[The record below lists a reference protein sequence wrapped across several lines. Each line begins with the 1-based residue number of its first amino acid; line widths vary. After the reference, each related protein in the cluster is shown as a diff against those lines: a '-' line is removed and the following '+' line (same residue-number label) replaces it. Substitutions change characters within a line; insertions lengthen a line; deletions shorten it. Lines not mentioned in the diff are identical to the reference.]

1 MAESDWLMEIGS
13 CEDHTSALYQD
24 LMRRDESDKRSI
36 ALARTYLEIGFMWMR
51 RGALRRHNN
60 VWEDD
65 RLPLPEVEEQ
75 PQLVV
80 ASSLND
86 TPLHYVHTQGPITAF
101 QLVCPNKSCGW
112 AWPESEEPADDT
124 DLNCSECGETW
135 AYSRSAVD

>member
-1 MAESDWLMEIGS
+1 MSDSDWLMEIGRE
-13 CEDHTSALYQD
+13 EDHVSALYQD
-24 LMRRDESDKRSI
+24 LMRRDDSDKRSI

-51 RGALRRHNN
+51 RGAMPRHGN

-65 RLPLPEVEEQ
+65 RPPLPEVQEL
-75 PQLVV
+75 PGI
-80 ASSLND
+80 ASSLED
-86 TPLHYVHTQGPITAF
+86 TPLHYIHTQGPITAF

-135 AYSRSAVD
+135 AYRRSSG